1 MLTRYLSLIQF
12 IFPAKIY
19 MVPIAAFRNVSNL
32 INIGGFEGMR
42 LEILIINYTYHK
54 ENSL

>member
-19 MVPIAAFRNVSNL
+19 MVSITTFKNVSNL
-32 INIGGFEGMR
+32 INIGSFEGMR
-42 LEILIINYTYHK
+42 LEVLIINYIYHK

>member
-1 MLTRYLSLIQF
+1 MQS

-19 MVPIAAFRNVSNL
+19 MVLITAFRKVSNL
-32 INIGGFEGMR
+32 INIKSFEGMR

>member
-19 MVPIAAFRNVSNL
+19 MVPIAASRNVSNL

-42 LEILIINYTYHK
+42 LEVLIINYTYHK